1 MSIKPADEE
10 VVREAER
17 SVNKVWQTW
26 RAQYDDKTSKEVLA
40 MAAFQFAKLFFT
52 LQHSVDARQKILDGF
67 EAELDRLLRLTAS
80 AGRQA

>member
-52 LQHSVDARQKILDGF
+52 LQHSVDARQKTLDGF

>member
-40 MAAFQFAKLFFT
+40 MAAFQFAKLFFS
-52 LQHSVDARQKILDGF
+52 LQHSVEARQRTIEGF
-67 EAELDRLLRLTAS
+67 EAELDRLLRLTAPS
-80 AGRQA
+80 AGQA